1 MTTPKIAQLRY
12 NEETDRLEHDGY
24 GLHCG
29 DEIEVLI
36 VDGIDGEAKW
46 IRSRIE
52 YGEGEWYVV
61 GLIGYQANGLFAKI

>member
-1 MTTPKIAQLRY
+1 MLKNKIAQLRY
-12 NEETDRLEHDGY
+12 NEGTERLEHDGY

-29 DEIEVLI
+29 DEIEVLVI
-36 VDGIDGEAKW
+36 DGIDGEAKW

-61 GLIGYQANGLFAKI
+61 GLIGYQANGLFARL